1 MLRLPRAVLAQTG
14 SGRCIPRRNNCGET
28 FLILRYCHTFDQT
41 AQDHRCGTVLEL
53 HNNGALTMSTRRAD
67 GLRFSR
73 LRRAF
78 LAVLAIAAVT
88 TVAFHGGRA
97 VAQQGGQGQGPSQ
110 VQLTAKQVQ
119 QYVTAFKQMAP
130 LFEKL
135 DAAGG
140 KPDAKL
146 MAMVEGAVKKLGFKD
161 LDEYDQVV
169 VSIVAVLDG
178 IDPKTKQ
185 YTDPVALIKKEI
197 AAVQA
202 DKTMK
207 PDERKKAL
215 ESLTAELSEVQ
226 AVQFPGNIPLVIK
239 FFDQL
244 NISQ

>member
-1 MLRLPRAVLAQTG
+1 
-14 SGRCIPRRNNCGET
+14 
-28 FLILRYCHTFDQT
+28 
-41 AQDHRCGTVLEL
+41 
-53 HNNGALTMSTRRAD
+53 MSTRQAD

-73 LRRAF
+73 LRRVF
-78 LAVLAIAAVT
+78 LAALAIAAVT

-97 VAQQGGQGQGPSQ
+97 VAQQGQGQAPSQ
-110 VQLTAKQVQ
+110 IQLTAKQVQ
-119 QYVTAFKQMAP
+119 QYVAAFKAMAP

-135 DAAGG
+135 DATGG

-146 MAMVEGAVKKLGFKD
+146 MAAVEATVKKYGFKD

-178 IDPKTKQ
+178 VDPKTRQ
-185 YTDPVALIKKEI
+185 YTDPVAMIKKEI

-207 PDERKKAL
+207 PDERKKAVEGL
-215 ESLTAELSEVQ
+215 NAELSEVQ
-226 AVQFPGNIPLVIK
+226 SVQFPSNIPLVIK

-244 NISQ
+244 NITQ

>member
-1 MLRLPRAVLAQTG
+1 M
-14 SGRCIPRRNNCGET
+14 
-28 FLILRYCHTFDQT
+28 LILQ
-41 AQDHRCGTVLEL
+41 AG
-53 HNNGALTMSTRRAD
+53 

-78 LAVLAIAAVT
+78 LAVLATATVTMAVYAAP
-88 TVAFHGGRA
+88 A
-97 VAQQGGQGQGPSQ
+97 VAQQQQQPQAPSQ
-110 VQLTAKQVQ
+110 VPLTAKHIE
-119 QYVTAFKQMAP
+119 QYIAAFKELTP

-135 DAAGG
+135 DQSGG

-146 MAMVEGAVKKLGFKD
+146 MGQVDAAVKKFGFAS

-178 IDPKTKQ
+178 VDPKTRQ
-185 YTDPVALIKKEI
+185 YTDPIAAIKKEI

-215 ESLTAELSEVQ
+215 ESLNAELSEVQ
-226 AVQFPGNIPLVIK
+226 TVQHKGNIPLVLK
-239 FFDQL
+239 YYDKL
-244 NISQ
+244 NAVAQ

>member
-1 MLRLPRAVLAQTG
+1 
-14 SGRCIPRRNNCGET
+14 
-28 FLILRYCHTFDQT
+28 
-41 AQDHRCGTVLEL
+41 
-53 HNNGALTMSTRRAD
+53 MSTRQAD

-73 LRRAF
+73 LRRVFFAF
-78 LAVLAIAAVT
+78 LAIAAVT

-97 VAQQGGQGQGPSQ
+97 VAQQGGQSQGPSQ

-119 QYVTAFKQMAP
+119 QYVTAFKAMAP

-135 DAAGG
+135 DASGG
-140 KPDAKL
+140 KPDPKI
-146 MAMVEGAVKKLGFKD
+146 MAQVEATVKKYGFKD

-178 IDPKTKQ
+178 VDPKTRQ
-185 YTDPVALIKKEI
+185 YADPVALIKKEI

-215 ESLTAELSEVQ
+215 ESLNAELSEVQ
-226 AVQFPGNIPLVIK
+226 AVQFPSNIPLVIK